1 MVAMGSYLASRREA
15 ATIRSGD
22 VFGRTEIVG
31 GRDAPG
37 PHAYLVEQAAD
48 VELRPH
54 FHLTDQ
60 FQVAVRGSGRLG
72 RHHALAPVTVHYA
85 RGKTAYGPIVAGPE
99 GLDYL
104 VLRPRVEYGGHYLDD
119 PQTEVDREAPK
130 FHRTS
135 ATVAPEGQ
143 ASGPQALIVA
153 ADDGLAAWLVRASA
167 GRCAAPPIDR
177 PHAGRFHV
185 VLRGS
190 AQLRG
195 EALALWSCIWCSA
208 GEDALAVDAG
218 DDGLTLLTLQ
228 FPARGHLQ

>member
-1 MVAMGSYLASRREA
+1 MVVIGSYMASRREEV
-15 ATIRSGD
+15 TIRGGD

-37 PHAYLVEQAAD
+37 PHAYLVEQDAD

-85 RGKTAYGPIVAGPE
+85 RGKTAYGPIVAGHE

-119 PQTEVDREAPK
+119 PQTVVDRKAPK
-130 FHRTS
+130 FHCTS
-135 ATVAPEGQ
+135 ATVAPEGE
-143 ASGPQALIVA
+143 ASGPHALIDA
-153 ADDGLAAWLVRASA
+153 AADGLAAWLVRASPGGGA
-167 GRCAAPPIDR
+167 VPPIDR

-185 VLRGS
+185 VLSGS
-190 AQLRG
+190 AQFRG
-195 EALALWSCIWCSA
+195 EALGLWSCIWSCADERSLALAA
-208 GEDALAVDAG
+208 GEEGLA
-218 DDGLTLLTLQ
+218 LLTLQ